1 MKTHAIGILVLLV
14 GTAALLAVATPAQAE
29 SPWPVLQGHHGG
41 YYILVSPQLYPRE
54 RLPHFALYP
63 PVYYSV
69 PVPRTY
75 GYSPFAY
82 PPGYPTPEVVCTPP
96 TPVTIYN
103 PFVPK
108 SQTANPADSKVAQK
122 PLRIANPFVTTVP
135 QGEGLAGK

>member
-1 MKTHAIGILVLLV
+1 MKTHAIAILVLLS
-14 GTAALLAVATPAQAE
+14 TAALVAVARPVRAE
-29 SPWPVLQGHHGG
+29 PHWPVLPAHHGG
-41 YYILVSPQLYPRE
+41 YYILVNPQLYPRE

-82 PPGYPTPEVVCTPP
+82 PPGYRTPEVISAPP
-96 TPVTIYN
+96 EPVTIYN

-108 SQTANPADSKVAQK
+108 TQTAKPTGSKVAQA
-122 PLRIANPFVTTVP
+122 PLRILNPFVTVAP
-135 QGEGLAGK
+135 QGDGFAGR